1 MEITEL
7 QKDLAATFRWTARL
21 NMNEG
26 VANHFSAC
34 VPGSSTDFYVNKA
47 GIHFSQIKASDLILV
62 TKENINDLKNKPDL
76 IDPTAINIHGTIH
89 KKVPNAKCIFHVHS
103 KYATALSTLKYPML
117 KQLDQNTMLF
127 NNIVSDF
134 T

>member
-21 NMNEG
+21 NMHEG

-34 VPGSSTDFYVNKA
+34 IPDSSTDFYVNRA

-62 TKENINDLKNKPDL
+62 TKKNIKELKNKKAGPANHSLTTFLQKQGVMPYTSKIVKNDTT
-76 IDPTAINIHGTIH
+76 PTA
-89 KKVPNAKCIFHVHS
+89 CI
-103 KYATALSTLKYPML
+103 
-117 KQLDQNTMLF
+117 
-127 NNIVSDF
+127 
-134 T
+134 

>member
-21 NMNEG
+21 NMHEG

-47 GIHFSQIKASDLILV
+47 GVHFSQIKASDLILV
-62 TKENINDLKNKPDL
+62 TKENINDLKNKPEL
-76 IDPTAINIHGTIH
+76 IDPTAINYSWYYS
-89 KKVPNAKCIFHVHS
+89 S
-103 KYATALSTLKYPML
+103 KSSTCKMYFSCTLKIRNSL
-117 KQLDQNTMLF
+117 INT
-127 NNIVSDF
+127 
-134 T
+134 

>member
-21 NMNEG
+21 NMHEG

-47 GIHFSQIKASDLILV
+47 GLHFSQIKASDIILV
-62 TKENINDLKNKPDL
+62 TKDNIEELKKNRNKKIFLTIFRCIWISSNRRNKKL
-76 IDPTAINIHGTIH
+76 ILFSISIYIWIFCIIQTI
-89 KKVPNAKCIFHVHS
+89 
-103 KYATALSTLKYPML
+103 
-117 KQLDQNTMLF
+117 
-127 NNIVSDF
+127 
-134 T
+134 